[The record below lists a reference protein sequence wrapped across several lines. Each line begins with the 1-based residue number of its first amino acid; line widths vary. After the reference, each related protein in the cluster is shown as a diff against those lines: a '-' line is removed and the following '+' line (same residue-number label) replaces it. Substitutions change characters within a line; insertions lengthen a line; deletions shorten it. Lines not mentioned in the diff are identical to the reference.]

1 MTRTRNQTHLRER
14 DAIVRERINQLR
26 AIGKQ
31 LKRRRRRAR
40 KQQLERVQELTLRQQ
55 ATPIGVDLVE
65 RVHVAR
71 QETLVL
77 AQLVREQ
84 NLKKLRE
91 YSGYEL

>member
-1 MTRTRNQTHLRER
+1 M
-14 DAIVRERINQLR
+14 
-26 AIGKQ
+26 
-31 LKRRRRRAR
+31 
-40 KQQLERVQELTLRQQ
+40 QELTLRQQ